1 MTLGFRLCLI
11 FVSSPGPSWKR
22 DLTNVCGTT
31 WVNNDNFL
39 GPWINVYT
47 LEWNNGILE
56 LEGPYKL
63 LIWYSLANLRKI
75 LAKHEATTQYLK

>member
-11 FVSSPGPSWKR
+11 FVSSPGPSLKT

-31 WVNNDNFL
+31 WVNNNNFL

-47 LEWNNGILE
+47 LEGNNGILE
-56 LEGPYKL
+56 LEE
-63 LIWYSLANLRKI
+63 I
-75 LAKHEATTQYLK
+75 LEPSIPMVLQTLTYGIRILWRVC